1 MFTSIIDTTAGTIS
15 IQSAMIC
22 IGAALVLGIIS
33 ALVYMLSAERYSSNF
48 ILTMA
53 LLPAL
58 VQVVILMTSGNLGS
72 AVAVL
77 GTFSLIRFRSA
88 AGTAKELLGIFF
100 SMAIGLACGMGQ
112 IVFAVII
119 TLVISLML
127 FLLTKLNFG
136 GRHGD
141 EKVLK
146 ITIPEDLDYTE
157 IFDDIFAKYTTTAK
171 LQKVKTVNL
180 GSMYELDYDVMLKDK
195 ADDRRYPGQERKSE
209 YRVRKARGGYAGAVS
224 TCFFK
229 KFKQG
234 FSEIQFPRSRHSL
247 QSSFFSGRMVQSF
260 VLLLCLHFH
269 DYKCLSHQQREAED
283 PGIGLPCCD
292 KNGNGQNGKYH
303 AGDPLVFVQDRSVK
317 MDQDQAAKAV

>member
-119 TLVISLML
+119 T
-127 FLLTKLNFG
+127 
-136 GRHGD
+136 
-141 EKVLK
+141 
-146 ITIPEDLDYTE
+146 YTE

-180 GSMYELDYDVMLKDK
+180 GSMYELDYDVMLKDNRMEK
-195 ADDRRYPGQERKSE
+195 QMIDDI
-209 YRVRKARGGYAGAVS
+209 RVRNGNLNIVCG
-224 TCFFK
+224 
-229 KFKQG
+229 
-234 FSEIQFPRSRHSL
+234 RH
-247 QSSFFSGRMVQSF
+247 
-260 VLLLCLHFH
+260 
-269 DYKCLSHQQREAED
+269 AED
-283 PGIGLPCCD
+283 MQVL
-292 KNGNGQNGKYH
+292 
-303 AGDPLVFVQDRSVK
+303 
-317 MDQDQAAKAV
+317 

>member
-100 SMAIGLACGMGQ
+100 SMAIGLACGMGYVGVAALFFLLMAQ

-180 GSMYELDYDVMLKDK
+180 GSMYELDYDVMLKDNRMEK
-195 ADDRRYPGQERKSE
+195 QMIDDI
-209 YRVRKARGGYAGAVS
+209 RVRNGNLNIVCG
-224 TCFFK
+224 
-229 KFKQG
+229 
-234 FSEIQFPRSRHSL
+234 RH
-247 QSSFFSGRMVQSF
+247 
-260 VLLLCLHFH
+260 
-269 DYKCLSHQQREAED
+269 AED
-283 PGIGLPCCD
+283 MQVL
-292 KNGNGQNGKYH
+292 
-303 AGDPLVFVQDRSVK
+303 
-317 MDQDQAAKAV
+317 

>member
-127 FLLTKLNFG
+127 FLLG

-141 EKVLK
+141 EKMLK

-180 GSMYELDYDVMLKDK
+180 GSMYELDYDVMLKDNRMEK
-195 ADDRRYPGQERKSE
+195 QMIDDI
-209 YRVRKARGGYAGAVS
+209 RVRNGNLNIVCG
-224 TCFFK
+224 
-229 KFKQG
+229 
-234 FSEIQFPRSRHSL
+234 RH
-247 QSSFFSGRMVQSF
+247 
-260 VLLLCLHFH
+260 
-269 DYKCLSHQQREAED
+269 AED
-283 PGIGLPCCD
+283 MQVL
-292 KNGNGQNGKYH
+292 
-303 AGDPLVFVQDRSVK
+303 
-317 MDQDQAAKAV
+317 

>member
-1 MFTSIIDTTAGTIS
+1 MPESMSDCKTVIRNHSVRFQKFILRGGNHMFTSIIDTTAGTIS

-127 FLLTKLNFG
+127 FLR
-136 GRHGD
+136 RHGD

-180 GSMYELDYDVMLKDK
+180 GSMYELDYDVMLKDNRMEK
-195 ADDRRYPGQERKSE
+195 QMIDDI
-209 YRVRKARGGYAGAVS
+209 RVRNGNLNIVCG
-224 TCFFK
+224 
-229 KFKQG
+229 
-234 FSEIQFPRSRHSL
+234 RH
-247 QSSFFSGRMVQSF
+247 
-260 VLLLCLHFH
+260 
-269 DYKCLSHQQREAED
+269 AED
-283 PGIGLPCCD
+283 MQVL
-292 KNGNGQNGKYH
+292 
-303 AGDPLVFVQDRSVK
+303 
-317 MDQDQAAKAV
+317 